1 MGGGAARG
9 GVAGYAPRVSDDLV
23 RKATPEERADVR
35 AMHESNRAAWNEG
48 ATYYTRRIEESIAF
62 LRAGRMNLEPVE
74 LDHLGKLD
82 GCRRAIHLQC
92 ASGRD
97 TLSLWN
103 LGAAEVVGVDISDV
117 HIANAERLSAALGA
131 PARWVRS
138 DVLEVPPEFDGSADL
153 VYTGKGAIYWLHDP
167 PAWGRAVARLLAP
180 GGRLYLHDSHP
191 ITYLFDMNADTWRW
205 SGCDYFDSVEASRG
219 WPAQYIGAL
228 QKPDAELATK
238 FERLWTIGDILG
250 AVIGAGLQVER
261 FTEHREDFWDC
272 YPHVPPADQGKIP
285 RTFSLVARRA

>member
-1 MGGGAARG
+1 
-9 GVAGYAPRVSDDLV
+9 VSDELT

-48 ATYYTRRIEESIAF
+48 AAYYTRRIEESVAF

-74 LDHLGKLD
+74 LDHLGRLE
-82 GCRRAIHLQC
+82 GRCRRAIHLQC

-131 PARWVRS
+131 PARWVRC
-138 DVLEVPPEFDGSADL
+138 DVLEVPSEFDGSADL
-153 VYTGKGAIYWLHDP
+153 VYTGKGALGWIHDL
-167 PAWGRAVARLLAP
+167 PAWGRTVARLLAP
-180 GGRLYLHDSHP
+180 GGRLYVHESHP
-191 ITYLFDMNADTWRW
+191 ITYLFDMNADSWRW
-205 SGCDYFDSVEASRG
+205 SGYDYFDMVEASRG

-228 QKPDAELATK
+228 QRPNAELATK
-238 FERLWTIGDILG
+238 FERLWTIADVLG
-250 AVIGAGLQVER
+250 AVIGAGLQIER

-272 YPHVPPADQGKIP
+272 FPRVLPADQGKIP